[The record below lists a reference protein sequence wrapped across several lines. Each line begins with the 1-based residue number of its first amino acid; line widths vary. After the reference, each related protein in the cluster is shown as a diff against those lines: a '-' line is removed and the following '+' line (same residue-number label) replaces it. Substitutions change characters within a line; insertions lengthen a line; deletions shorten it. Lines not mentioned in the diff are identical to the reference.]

1 MSKNFIFSMHDLKK
15 VVPPGKT
22 IVEGVSLSFF
32 HGAKIGVLGL
42 NGAGKSTVLRI
53 MAGVDTEFSGEARPA
68 PGTRI
73 GYLAQEPLVDEA
85 KTVREIVEEGVSE
98 TRALLDR
105 FEEISMKF
113 GEVSDDDEMQKL
125 LDEQGALQEKIDACI
140 ERDAS
145 VAAEMVTFDELEQRC
160 WSVPSYLPRDKPL
173 RTVTIAGLD
182 TVPCGGTHVAQL
194 AELGTVSV
202 VKLKKR
208 KGNTKISYRVAE
220 A

>member
-125 LDEQGALQEKIDACI
+125 LDEHAFKRHPNDEDLNEGKPISCDHELFKVFLEEYKNQRASANSQTYEHESEIHRLLALDDHEL
-140 ERDAS
+140 
-145 VAAEMVTFDELEQRC
+145 VTEMLNKQDVDKWRKWLDEL
-160 WSVPSYLPRDKPL
+160 W
-173 RTVTIAGLD
+173 
-182 TVPCGGTHVAQL
+182 
-194 AELGTVSV
+194 
-202 VKLKKR
+202 
-208 KGNTKISYRVAE
+208 
-220 A
+220 